1 MLSVGVIDVTCD
13 SHKAVGSK
21 FRAPLVQDLK
31 GAPMETV
38 ACDIMGPLTQTSNGN
53 VYILKDYFTEWVAA
67 YALPNHTALVVA
79 DTFFEW
85 VGL

>member
-1 MLSVGVIDVTCD
+1 MCACGFTDLGIRLMLSVGVIDVTCE

-38 ACDIMGPLTQTSNGN
+38 ACDIMGPLTQSSNGN
-53 VYILKDYFTEWVAA
+53 VYILVVMDYFTKWVEA
-67 YALPNHTALVVA
+67 
-79 DTFFEW
+79 
-85 VGL
+85 